1 MFTHRFRHSSAVI
14 LSAVLLATSP
24 VSAEPTLALAD
35 THIHYSHDAWE
46 RLPPDR
52 AVALLRKAGLK
63 FAFVSS
69 SSDEGTQKLYA
80 EAPDLV
86 VPVLRPYRA
95 RGELSSWMH
104 DDTVPRMLADLLK
117 KNKYAGIGEF
127 HAFGDDI
134 DLPVLQAVIAL
145 AKEHQIFLH
154 AHSDADAID
163 RIFATYPNA
172 IVLWAHSGFDSPQ
185 DVAQMLSKH
194 DNLWADLAFRS
205 EHTSR
210 GEVTPE
216 WKSVFEQF
224 PNRFMLGTD
233 TYTPERWFYVEDHAA
248 TSRDWLQTLSPEL
261 RDQIAFKNA
270 EQLLAATRYLP

>member
-1 MFTHRFRHSSAVI
+1 MR
-14 LSAVLLATSP
+14 
-24 VSAEPTLALAD
+24 
-35 THIHYSHDAWE
+35 
-46 RLPPDR
+46 
-52 AVALLRKAGLK
+52 
-63 FAFVSS
+63 
-69 SSDEGTQKLYA
+69 
-80 EAPDLV
+80 
-86 VPVLRPYRA
+86 LRPCTERAASCRVGCTTTRYRECLPTA
-95 RGELSSWMH
+95 E
-104 DDTVPRMLADLLK
+104 

-154 AHSDADAID
+154 AHSDANAID

-224 PNRFMLGTD
+224 EPFHVR
-233 TYTPERWFYVEDHAA
+233 H
-248 TSRDWLQTLSPEL
+248 
-261 RDQIAFKNA
+261 
-270 EQLLAATRYLP
+270 